1 MLIKCVDM
9 LIIADVVLISINVAI
24 IPIMVSI
31 CCRVW
36 LQVAAYTPQA
46 YADRSSSRE
55 QNRASIMNMGANL
68 YM

>member
-36 LQVAAYTPQA
+36 LQVSA
-46 YADRSSSRE
+46 
-55 QNRASIMNMGANL
+55 
-68 YM
+68 